1 MAKKF
6 TVDVHKKQQK
16 VQASYFSREV
26 RAAKEKEIEDPRLQ
40 QAADL
45 QDRVED
51 DFDYTIAGIE
61 RLGREGNLDEAIKL
75 LNTLA
80 DTLDSAIGIIGGD
93 FENNKSIDSYTGTDF
108 EDLEGI

>member
-6 TVDVHKKQQK
+6 TVDVHKKK

-45 QDRVED
+45 QERVED
-51 DFDYTIAGIE
+51 DFDYVIAGIE
-61 RLGREGNLDEAIKL
+61 RLGREGNLDESLNL

-80 DTLDSAIGIIGGD
+80 STLDSAISIIGGEFRD
-93 FENNKSIDSYTGTDF
+93 NKAIDSYTDQFDDYT
-108 EDLEGI
+108 GI